1 MTESLRTGTDR
12 RVRAT
17 RFDALRDPRRRM
29 IPGGGFSAVALGM
42 LVAACGSSAMPAG
55 KLTNTQASIKAAEAV
70 GATETPNSAL
80 YLKMAQDGVT
90 EAKRLIQD
98 GDNDEAALALDK
110 AQADAEL
117 SLSYAREAKAREEA
131 EAAQAKIGE
140 LKREATTPRQ

>member
-1 MTESLRTGTDR
+1 MTESLRTGTAR
-12 RVRAT
+12 YAR
-17 RFDALRDPRRRM
+17 
-29 IPGGGFSAVALGM
+29 ALGAFAAGVLLM
-42 LVAACGSSAMPAG
+42 ACGSSAVPAG
-55 KLTNTQASIKAAEAV
+55 KLTNTQASIRAAEAV

-80 YLKMAQDGVT
+80 YLKMAQDGLA

-110 AQADAEL
+110 AQADADL

-140 LKREATTPRQ
+140 LKREASPPQQ